1 MTVGDPVLRT
11 GKPLSVELGP
21 GLMTN
26 IYESVSSLQSA
37 TLQLADNHTAVSR
50 DLSRLFRRNLKV
62 SISLVSLTIQW
73 SEPRTD
79 I

>member
-26 IYESVSSLQSA
+26 IYESVSSIQSA

-50 DLSRLFRRNLKV
+50 GLSRLFRRNLKV
-62 SISLVSLTIQW
+62 SISLVSLTSQW

>member
-26 IYESVSSLQSA
+26 IYESVSSLWSAALQSA
-37 TLQLADNHTAVSR
+37 DSHTVVFS

-62 SISLVSLTIQW
+62 SISLVSLIFQ
-73 SEPRTD
+73 
-79 I
+79 

>member
-37 TLQLADNHTAVSR
+37 TLQLADNHTAVFK